1 MILNKN
7 NQILTIGDNEFS
19 IGCNYIVRNDLGDI
33 LYPENY
39 GGKFAEIIEIR
50 TGEDM
55 DTDNIGPD
63 IYVRV
68 DDDEIIVAPDM
79 LERVPF

>member
-1 MILNKN
+1 MILNKDGEKL
-7 NQILTIGDNEFS
+7 IIEGKELRIGS
-19 IGCNYIVRNDLGDI
+19 NYIVRNDLGDI

-39 GGKFAEIIEIR
+39 GGKFAKIIEIR
-50 TGEDM
+50 TGENM

-68 DDDEIIVAPDM
+68 DNDEIIVVPDM
-79 LERVPF
+79 LEIVPF